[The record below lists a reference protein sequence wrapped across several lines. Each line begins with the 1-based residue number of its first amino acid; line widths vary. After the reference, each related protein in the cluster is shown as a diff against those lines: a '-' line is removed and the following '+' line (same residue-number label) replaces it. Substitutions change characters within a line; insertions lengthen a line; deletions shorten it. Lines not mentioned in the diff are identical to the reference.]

1 MIFQC
6 IQVDNEL
13 QSSEKA
19 TPVEINEISENK
31 LGTQLDQDKSKLVES
46 KTKTKKVIKKKSKE
60 SEIVKLENE
69 QQVKDESRSNDSVNK
84 DVCLVF
90 KQHASLVFLIAIQ

>member
-60 SEIVKLENE
+60 SESFKLENE
-69 QQVKDESRSNDSVNK
+69 QQVKDESRSKASENK